1 MAEHV
6 LKRLFDPPE
15 DSNIYTA
22 IPSTQFI
29 DPLFNNQEVWMVI
42 SHLPTGKAPGYD
54 GIDNLILKILHKKF
68 NILLTSIFNK
78 CMELRHFPSSLKID
92 NTILF
97 QKTGKDP
104 QQISSHRL
112 ISLLTTI
119 RKASHT
125 KAHLPYEV

>member
-15 DSNIYTA
+15 DSTIYTV

-29 DPLFNNQEVWMVI
+29 DPLFNNQEVSMVI
-42 SHLPTGKAPGYD
+42 SHLPTGKAPSYD

-68 NILLTSIFNK
+68 NK
-78 CMELRHFPSSLKID
+78 CMELRHFPSSLKIG
-92 NTILF
+92 NTILS

-104 QQISSHRL
+104 QEISSYRL
-112 ISLLTTI
+112 ISAAHDRESF

-125 KAHLPYEV
+125 KAYLPYEV